1 MRLTHTY
8 NPPDAPTSRL
18 LALNDPDAGIL
29 AISLRPTSKR
39 PNYVYRDLLTA
50 LGKDRDYGARTKSV
64 AEDRSVVSAY
74 LRAHA
79 ITRIVAMHGEW
90 ARASDEVLDV
100 LLTIASEHDLD
111 LDLVSELDENNTAT
125 EFVTAAGGHHLDWE
139 ASRFTPPPPIG
150 PAERFTFAFPP
161 EVPHVDFP
169 LFRASCQHLL
179 TAEEFRTVDG
189 AYTFAFR
196 SARAVLAGNVT
207 TGAVIEFLRI
217 QMAAVANPAH
227 ATTIIRAC
235 QAAAFTNGIM
245 LKLDLAGLGY
255 FIANAN
261 HRALTPDELRLLR
274 RINTPWKAAAVVLTD
289 AGMSIDQIR
298 ALRITDLDETG
309 GLADTGVNSRL
320 RDEGRLHLRA
330 LRLQRRAEEDGE
342 PAGRRLVPAEDRAI
356 RSALYNARRDLG
368 IPLDISRWRSG
379 AKKDPFEADL
389 GLSVHRITEDA
400 AA

>member
-1 MRLTHTY
+1 MRLTHSY
-8 NPPDAPTSRL
+8 NPPDAPTSEL
-18 LALNDPDAGIL
+18 LGLNDPDTGVL

-79 ITRIVAMHGEW
+79 ITRLVAVHCEW

-100 LLTIASEHDLD
+100 LLAIAADHGLD
-111 LDLVSELDENNTAT
+111 LDLVSELDENTTAT
-125 EFVTAAGGHHLDWE
+125 EFVTAAAGQHLDWE
-139 ASRFTPPPPIG
+139 PDRFTPPPATD
-150 PAERFTFAFPP
+150 PAARFTFAFPP

-169 LFRASCQHLL
+169 LFRASCRQLL
-179 TAEEFRTVDG
+179 TTEDFRTVDG
-189 AYTFAFR
+189 TYTFAFR
-196 SARAVLAGNVT
+196 SARAVLADEVT
-207 TGAVIEFLRI
+207 TAAAIEFLRI

-227 ATTIIRAC
+227 ATTILRAC
-235 QAAAFTNGIM
+235 QAAAFTNGIL

-255 FIANAN
+255 FIANAA
-261 HRALTPDELRLLR
+261 HRDLTPDELRLLR

-298 ALRITDLDETG
+298 ALHLTDIDEAG
-309 GLADTGVNSRL
+309 GLTDTDVNARL

-330 LRLQRRAEEDGE
+330 LRQQRVAEENGNL
-342 PAGRRLVPAEDRAI
+342 AGRRLVPAEDRAI
-356 RSALYNARRDLG
+356 RTALYNARRDLG

-389 GLSVHRITEDA
+389 GLSVHRLSEDA